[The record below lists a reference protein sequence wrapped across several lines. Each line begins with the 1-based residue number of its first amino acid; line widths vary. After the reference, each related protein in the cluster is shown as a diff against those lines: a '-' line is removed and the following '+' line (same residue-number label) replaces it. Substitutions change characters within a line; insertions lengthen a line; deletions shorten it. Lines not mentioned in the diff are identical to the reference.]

1 MASFWFKVESIL
13 DIDTSENILQ
23 IAQWIKNSVQDTDL
37 EVSGYHFHALFS
49 IGDLTVSCENEK
61 EFKEH
66 ALGQNI
72 ELTTFTIQFDMGGEL
87 YLFFDISRKSN
98 RQENK
103 NVSIHCR
110 DRSIIQDIVSKLKL
124 EKDKFEEKL
133 VPPAPVMLI
142 QGNNNQIGVV
152 NAGDNNQ
159 FNTVTAGNN
168 NTISNQV
175 QPTQKTRSGFWHGIL
190 QFIVSNI
197 IWVIIVAVIIII
209 ITVLGVTQPDWLRF

>member
-23 IAQWIKNSVQDTDL
+23 IAQWIKNSVQDTVL

-72 ELTTFTIQFDMGGEL
+72 ELTTFTIQFDKDGEL
-87 YLFFDISRKSN
+87 YLFFDISRKSS

-168 NTISNQV
+168 TINSQV
-175 QPTQKTRSGFWHGIL
+175 QPPQKAQLGFWQGVL
-190 QFIVSNI
+190 QFVVSNI
-197 IWVIIVAVIIII
+197 VWVIIVAIILVALTII
-209 ITVLGVTQPDWLRF
+209 GITQPDWLQF